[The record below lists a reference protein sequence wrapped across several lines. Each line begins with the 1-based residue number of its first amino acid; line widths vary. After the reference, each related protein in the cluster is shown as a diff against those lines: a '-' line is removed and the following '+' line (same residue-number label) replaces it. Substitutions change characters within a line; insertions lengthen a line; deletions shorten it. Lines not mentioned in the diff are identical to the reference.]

1 MVGEV
6 GKAGVLWDGVS
17 GARGFLVAVIGA
29 RVRRRG
35 ELGWVFLGI
44 LTGMSALVVDG
55 GSLRGLCCVVVG
67 FSLAVVAAGWLRC
80 RISWWKCVASFM
92 LW

>member
-17 GARGFLVAVIGA
+17 GARGFLGAVIGA

-55 GSLRGLCCVVVG
+55 VVSAVCAVWL
-67 FSLAVVAAGWLRC
+67 LAFRWL
-80 RISWWKCVASFM
+80 
-92 LW
+92 

>member
-55 GSLRGLCCVVVG
+55 VVSAVCAVWL
-67 FSLAVVAAGWLRC
+67 LAFRWL
-80 RISWWKCVASFM
+80 
-92 LW
+92 